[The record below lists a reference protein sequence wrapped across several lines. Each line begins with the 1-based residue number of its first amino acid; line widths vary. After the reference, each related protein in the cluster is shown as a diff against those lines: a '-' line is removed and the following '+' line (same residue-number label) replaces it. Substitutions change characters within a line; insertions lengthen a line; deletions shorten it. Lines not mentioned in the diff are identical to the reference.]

1 MDLLETGASAPAQ
14 HPEVLTQHDPLK
26 TLSNTARTL
35 YAALVA
41 TAQAAAAARGYVA
54 STTHVT
60 VHIPL
65 EVVALALGR
74 HRTTIWRA
82 SNKLRELGLV
92 DARPHKTTISLSE
105 LSLNEKQHERLVD
118 ERARQRA
125 RKKPAPGIGEETEG
139 IVVNDGT
146 LWCVRLDPDKGAP
159 ARLSFYDHKREKE
172 YYGGPEREKHQWR
185 DLARD
190 RRRGRTA
197 HRAVQ
202 ERQAG
207 KTQQSLSSTTE
218 GFDLELLLEWA
229 LPPQH
234 SETPLPMTVAP
245 NPRADL
251 EAVLDVQYAAREDR
265 REAVDG
271 AAHALAGGLAD
282 RGGLAFYRWLLW
294 QCLKLQQSTGA
305 APWYT
310 VYEQARRAQT
320 DVREGFARGAKND
333 GSGGGLFISR
343 LKASP
348 WWDELV
354 RASGRVGVMPPA

>member
-14 HPEVLTQHDPLK
+14 HPEVNPLTN
-26 TLSNTARTL
+26 LSDTARTL

-41 TAQAAAAARGYVA
+41 TAQAAARRYPKSV
-54 STTHVT
+54 THVT
-60 VHIPL
+60 LHCPL
-65 EVVALALGR
+65 EIVALSLGR

-82 SNKLRELGLV
+82 AKKLRELGLV
-92 DARPHKTTISLSE
+92 DARPHKTTISLNE
-105 LSLNEKQHERLVD
+105 LSLNKKQHKRLVD

-125 RKKPAPGIGEETEG
+125 REKLAPGIGEETEG

-197 HRAVQ
+197 YRAVQ
-202 ERQAG
+202 EHRAA
-207 KTQQSLSSTTE
+207 KKMQQSLSPTTE

-234 SETPLPMTVAP
+234 LETPLPMTVAP

-271 AAHALAGGLAD
+271 AARALAGGLAD
-282 RGGLAFYRWLLW
+282 RGKLALAFYRWLMW
-294 QCLKLQQSTGA
+294 QLLRLEQSTGA
-305 APWYT
+305 APWGT

-348 WWDELV
+348 WWDELA
-354 RASGRVGVMPPA
+354 RASGRVGVMPLKT